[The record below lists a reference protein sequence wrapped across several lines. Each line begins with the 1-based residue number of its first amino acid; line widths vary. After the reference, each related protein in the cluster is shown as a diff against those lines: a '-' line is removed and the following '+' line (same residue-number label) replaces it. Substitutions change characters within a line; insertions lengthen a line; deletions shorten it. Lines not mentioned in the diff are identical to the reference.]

1 MILLTLAA
9 NKLTVEIPAKMK
21 VQASR
26 LLKAIW
32 RSEFNDRLR
41 FELELTEAVREF
53 VNQARIL
60 PGILVCQ

>member
-1 MILLTLAA
+1 MIELTLAS
-9 NKLTVEIPAKMK
+9 NEVKVEIPAKMK
-21 VQASR
+21 TQASR

-41 FELELTEAVREF
+41 FELELTDPVREF